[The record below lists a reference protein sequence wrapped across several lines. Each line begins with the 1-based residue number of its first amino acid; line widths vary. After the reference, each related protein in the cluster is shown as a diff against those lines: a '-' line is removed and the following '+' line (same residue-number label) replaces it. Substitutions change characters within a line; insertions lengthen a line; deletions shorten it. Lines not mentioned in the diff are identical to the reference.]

1 MTADQSIIAL
11 CCAALGIIFVAG
23 LLWHGY
29 RSDAVLREWGR
40 ANGFEILSQEECWKL
55 SRETLGKSVYRL
67 TVRDSAGRRRSGTA
81 LRGLSLLTD
90 DINVR
95 WDD

>member
-1 MTADQSIIAL
+1 MTADQATMAL
-11 CCAALGIIFVAG
+11 CIAALGVIFMLG

-40 ANGFEILSQEECWKL
+40 ANGFEILSQQECWKI

-67 TVRDSAGRRRSGTA
+67 TVRDTAGRRRSGTA
-81 LRGLSLLTD
+81 LRGLSLLTE
-90 DINVR
+90 DIVVR

>member
-1 MTADQSIIAL
+1 MADQDTIAL
-11 CCAALGIIFVAG
+11 CCAALGIIFVLG
-23 LLWHGY
+23 LFWHGY

-40 ANGFEILSQEECWKL
+40 ANGFEILSQEECWKI

-67 TVRDSAGRRRSGTA
+67 TVRDSAGRRRRGTA

-90 DINVR
+90 DIVVR
-95 WDD
+95 WDE